1 MFQHL
6 VYKCPKCLNTL
17 LVSNKMLHDL
27 RCTIENP
34 ATYENILFRQSQQME
49 NDGNNNNNVPNSA
62 PRSSNR
68 MSITNEDGTM
78 IDIKREKNMYGK
90 EEFVET
96 KYDKEG
102 NILSRKKVDS
112 SGFSNQNS
120 FHDLD
125 EYQYD
130 DNDFDTNYDNNNN
143 TYYEMNNEI
152 EVTKPPSVI
161 VETAEAQ
168 EIVYTAPAKYDPHVT
183 INKPIE
189 ETIISPNSHIP
200 EDTLNDIIRRTMHL
214 DNNNNTSNYNDIQN
228 KYLNGYNFSTTNNTQ
243 TFNYDQYYD
252 TNNYNQSNQN
262 NYDNLFNYDNKN
274 NSGNNDVYSNN
285 SDYMSKDTG
294 DYTGNSAGMGN
305 SDYNSYDF
313 NF

>member
-1 MFQHL
+1 
-6 VYKCPKCLNTL
+6 
-17 LVSNKMLHDL
+17 
-27 RCTIENP
+27 
-34 ATYENILFRQSQQME
+34 ME
-49 NDGNNNNNVPNSA
+49 NDGNNNNNIPNSA

-112 SGFSNQNS
+112 SGISNQNS

>member
-49 NDGNNNNNVPNSA
+49 NDGNNNNNVSNSA

-102 NILSRKKVDS
+102 NILSRKKVDT

-120 FHDLD
+120 FHDLN